1 MLELRDR
8 VERQTGRKFNM
19 TWALGTYHYKDPE
32 KHKPS
37 VFEEYG
43 EIFKNLLR
51 RGDEI
56 GLHPHEVP
64 NENNVMQV
72 DPFISADTV
81 ALQAAGFPQP
91 STIVVGTWSFYPST
105 LQVIEGE
112 GYWVD
117 SSVAGG
123 RQVQNSIIIY
133 DYPPIDTW

>member
-1 MLELRDR
+1 MAMIHFCLLCHTEGSTEDFEIGLPAMLELRDR

-64 NENNVMQV
+64 NE
-72 DPFISADTV
+72 
-81 ALQAAGFPQP
+81 
-91 STIVVGTWSFYPST
+91 IVYVTRLNCRYQKSMICYS
-105 LQVIEGE
+105 
-112 GYWVD
+112 
-117 SSVAGG
+117 
-123 RQVQNSIIIY
+123 
-133 DYPPIDTW
+133 